1 MKKHFTLIGWF
12 SFVTILSLIIVTKG
26 YSVET
31 PTPTSTPT
39 PTPVTT
45 PSPTPVASPTAT
57 PSVIPADVKIKP
69 RTINLKS
76 KGKFKA
82 FIKLPSPYDVNDIV
96 TDTVECEG
104 AEAIKGKVDK
114 KRFIA
119 TFNRQ
124 DLDIDSEI
132 NFYRGQKKD
141 EKEKQELTV
150 TGELEDGTRFEGS
163 DTVRVKNRP

>member
-12 SFVTILSLIIVTKG
+12 SLVTILSLIIVTKG

-31 PTPTSTPT
+31 PTPTPT
-39 PTPVTT
+39 I
-45 PSPTPVASPTAT
+45 TPVATPIPT
-57 PSVIPADVKIKP
+57 PGIINADVKIKP
-69 RTINLKS
+69 KTLNLDS
-76 KGKFKA
+76 EGKFKA

-96 TDTVECEG
+96 TDSVECEG
-104 AEAIKGKVDK
+104 AKAIKGKVGND
-114 KRFIA
+114 RFIA

-124 DLDIDSEI
+124 DLNLDSTI

-150 TGELEDGTRFEGS
+150 TGELEDGTRFEGT
-163 DTVRVKNRP
+163 DTVKVKTRP